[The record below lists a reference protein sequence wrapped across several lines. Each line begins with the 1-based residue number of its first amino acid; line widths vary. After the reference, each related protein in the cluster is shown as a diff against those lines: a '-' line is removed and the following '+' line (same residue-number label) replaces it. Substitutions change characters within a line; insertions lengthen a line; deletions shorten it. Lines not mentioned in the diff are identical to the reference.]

1 MRLKTKRQLERE
13 IDVYRKALIRIST
26 IELEEY
32 EGAERDKY
40 PRLLGRAQGVAE
52 HALSTGRK
60 IYGLRDE

>member
-1 MRLKTKRQLERE
+1 MKTRRQLEKE

-26 IELEEY
+26 IELENY

-60 IYGLRDE
+60 IYEMRDK